1 MSLKN
6 IDEIKLEYRTLS
18 DNVVSNFYV
27 PCLKEAVE
35 YKRAVGYFSSSILLQ
50 ISKGLGSIATRGGK
64 IKLLVSPK
72 LELKDYEAIRQ
83 GYEIKEYVEN
93 KLIADFSENIDFEQ
107 KEERFCLLSYLIAHN
122 ILDIKVAILEEN
134 TERAMYHE
142 KLGIII
148 DEDDNVVT
156 FTGSA
161 NETHNGFN
169 LNYECIDVYCSWKTI
184 DDENRC
190 IIKDMRFDAMWS
202 GTEKGLITI
211 PFPKV
216 IKDKILKYDYNNI
229 DFVKLDSDLI
239 NKIKRKKGSP
249 NNPTTENIKGL
260 YDYQNQAIENWHNN
274 YFRGIFDMATG
285 TGKTFTGCGAICDL
299 FNEKKRLVVFI
310 CCPYTHLVDQWA
322 EEVQQFSIDPIV
334 CYGGTNYKEKLK
346 RQLYKFRRKKSDF
359 VCAIITNASFQTEYV
374 QSLILL
380 NLENT
385 LLVVDEAH
393 NFGAKN
399 ISEYLSVN
407 YPYRLALSATLER
420 YGDEKG
426 TKILFDFFGKKCIEY
441 DLARAIKEQKLTPYK
456 YYPVLVYLTD
466 DELDDY
472 QNLTDKIK
480 KFHSSND
487 DELPEGLKRLLIKRA
502 RIIAG
507 AKNKLSKLE
516 ELMQKYRDENNLLI
530 YCGAVKY
537 GQYDYK
543 DCKEEKKQ
551 IQIVTE
557 MLVNKY
563 RMFATKFTS
572 DEDSEQRK
580 NIITAYKNQE
590 LQALVAIKCLDEG
603 MNIPAIKTVFILAS
617 STNPKEYIQRRGR
630 VLRTYE
636 GKTYAE
642 IYDFIT
648 LPRKLDLVN
657 KLPQNIRQM
666 DISLVKKE
674 FIRLLDFS
682 NLANNP
688 SFSNEIID
696 KIKVAYGMNIIGEE
710 DEDYE

>member
-299 FNEKKRLVVFI
+299 FNEK
-310 CCPYTHLVDQWA
+310 
-322 EEVQQFSIDPIV
+322 
-334 CYGGTNYKEKLK
+334 
-346 RQLYKFRRKKSDF
+346 SD
-359 VCAIITNASFQTEYV
+359 
-374 QSLILL
+374 
-380 NLENT
+380 
-385 LLVVDEAH
+385 
-393 NFGAKN
+393 
-399 ISEYLSVN
+399 
-407 YPYRLALSATLER
+407 
-420 YGDEKG
+420 
-426 TKILFDFFGKKCIEY
+426 
-441 DLARAIKEQKLTPYK
+441 
-456 YYPVLVYLTD
+456 
-466 DELDDY
+466 
-472 QNLTDKIK
+472 
-480 KFHSSND
+480 
-487 DELPEGLKRLLIKRA
+487 
-502 RIIAG
+502 
-507 AKNKLSKLE
+507 
-516 ELMQKYRDENNLLI
+516 
-530 YCGAVKY
+530 
-537 GQYDYK
+537 
-543 DCKEEKKQ
+543 
-551 IQIVTE
+551 
-557 MLVNKY
+557 
-563 RMFATKFTS
+563 
-572 DEDSEQRK
+572 
-580 NIITAYKNQE
+580 
-590 LQALVAIKCLDEG
+590 
-603 MNIPAIKTVFILAS
+603 
-617 STNPKEYIQRRGR
+617 
-630 VLRTYE
+630 
-636 GKTYAE
+636 
-642 IYDFIT
+642 
-648 LPRKLDLVN
+648 
-657 KLPQNIRQM
+657 
-666 DISLVKKE
+666 
-674 FIRLLDFS
+674 
-682 NLANNP
+682 
-688 SFSNEIID
+688 
-696 KIKVAYGMNIIGEE
+696 
-710 DEDYE
+710 